1 MEKPSFVF
9 SALSYT
15 IHPEESQ
22 VLFAIF
28 LEIRNLPPDGT
39 FPERRYP
46 GKRAAKKAGKKE
58 KKALDRK
65 RLACYNTSCS
75 AGVAHLVERHLAKV
89 EVAGS
94 SPVARSKKDRFGRSF
109 LFRMSTAVRRF
120 RFF

>member
-1 MEKPSFVF
+1 MVSMEKPSFVF

-46 GKRAAKKAGKKE
+46 GKRAAKKRKKLLTE
-58 KKALDRK
+58 SGLPAIIHHVLR
-65 RLACYNTSCS
+65 A
-75 AGVAHLVERHLAKV
+75 
-89 EVAGS
+89 
-94 SPVARSKKDRFGRSF
+94 
-109 LFRMSTAVRRF
+109 
-120 RFF
+120 